1 MPTSK
6 QLEKLNS
13 YAEDIVIQEKL
24 DGSDS
29 KQVRYLS
36 SDPGREQREISVL
49 VPIAIP
55 GVIAGILGPE
65 TLEISTGMTIPG
77 LEIVGLA
84 VAGATIVGTF
94 LFSGMPQSRE
104 IKSAFKY
111 NLGYKLSREKTAKL
125 RKIQKALG
133 QEETKVVPAS
143 QIFETS
149 EVIDFVAA
157 KGYEVDIVVSKDRIA
172 LQWVKPAES
181 GTMWDEALNDMVE
194 VFQLKEPREAG
205 QIDRSFTKMM
215 TLRINQTA

>member
-1 MPTSK
+1 MATSK

-29 KQVRYLS
+29 KQVKYLS

-49 VPIAIP
+49 VPIAAPSVIT
-55 GVIAGILGPE
+55 GIAGPQI
-65 TLEISTGMTIPG
+65 LEISTGMNVPA
-77 LEIVGLA
+77 LEILGIA
-84 VAGATIVGTF
+84 IAGATVVGTL
-94 LFSGMPQSRE
+94 LFAGLSKSRE
-104 IKSAFKY
+104 IKSAFNY
-111 NLGYKLSREKTAKL
+111 NLGYKLSRGKTAEL

-157 KGYEVDIVVSKDRIA
+157 KGYEVDIVVRKDRIA
-172 LQWVKPAES
+172 LQWGKPAEP
-181 GTMWDEALNDMVE
+181 GNMWDEALNDLLDI
-194 VFQLKEPREAG
+194 FQLKEPQEAG